1 MLNLTVFSQDVTVL
15 PSKNVPIPVLKLIV
29 KDSLSGDSAKAQ
41 LNLTEKQLKDT
52 KELVRLKDS
61 VINRYILKDS
71 THSVVMGLEKDKFKI
86 LEATTNKLEKEVKR
100 ERFKRKLF
108 QTLTLISATAA
119 GILFL
124 TN

>member
-1 MLNLTVFSQDVTVL
+1 MTVFSQDVTVL
-15 PSKNVPIPVLKLIV
+15 PSKNVPIPVLKLIA
-29 KDSLSGDSAKAQ
+29 KDLLSGDSAKAQ
-41 LNLTEKQLKDT
+41 LELTEKQLKDT
-52 KELVRLKDS
+52 KDLVRIKDS

-119 GILFL
+119 GILYL

>member
-29 KDSLSGDSAKAQ
+29 KDLLSGDSAKAQ